1 MTFNAKHISHCYRFG
16 AFVTD
21 SFRPDGQV
29 RGGGECFVYR
39 LKHTDFA
46 NQFNKNP
53 PNCGINRDRKEKTR
67 QASVQSCE
75 DFVFVKT
82 EELLEMD
89 EDYFSEEGCTNQ
101 INLSDDETHQNP
113 TTPIG
118 ETNQVPVS
126 NSRITEYDYS
136 SHKVKTRMFET
147 CSQRMFTTLFSISPM
162 YWTINMNREIN

>member
-1 MTFNAKHISHCYRFG
+1 MKHVSNCFRFG

-21 SFRPDGQV
+21 SLRPDGQV

-39 LKHTDFA
+39 LKHSDFA
-46 NQFNKNP
+46 HQFNKNP
-53 PNCGINRDRKEKTR
+53 PNCGNNRDRKEKTR

-101 INLSDDETHQNP
+101 INLSDDETHQNS
-113 TTPIG
+113 TSQIG
-118 ETNQVPVS
+118 ETNQTPVS
-126 NSRITEYDYS
+126 NSRISEYDYS
-136 SHKVKTRMFET
+136 SHKVKKM
-147 CSQRMFTTLFSISPM
+147 LYFSPFIFKNILSSN
-162 YWTINMNREIN
+162 ILDN

>member
-1 MTFNAKHISHCYRFG
+1 M
-16 AFVTD
+16 
-21 SFRPDGQV
+21 
-29 RGGGECFVYR
+29 YR

-53 PNCGINRDRKEKTR
+53 PNCGNNRDRKEKTR

-101 INLSDDETHQNP
+101 INLSDDETLQNP
-113 TTPIG
+113 PTPIG
-118 ETNQVPVS
+118 DTNQIPVS

-136 SHKVKTRMFET
+136 SHKVTTRMFET
-147 CSQRMFTTLFSISPM
+147 FFTILFSISPM
-162 YWTINMNREIN
+162 YWTIHNMNREIDGFL